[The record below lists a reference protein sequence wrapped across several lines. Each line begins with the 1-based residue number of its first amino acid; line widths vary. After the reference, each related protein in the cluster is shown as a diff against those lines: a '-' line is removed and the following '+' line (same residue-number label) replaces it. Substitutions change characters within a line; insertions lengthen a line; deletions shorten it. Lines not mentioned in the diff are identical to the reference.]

1 MTRYLQGAEQQ
12 VSPSNLTKYCS
23 CHAKRLA
30 CWILVTYETYLQLGG
45 ATGATLQPHQI
56 LRLPRKKTPM
66 LNPRRIWS
74 VIYNARG
81 NRCVSASNLTK
92 YCACHKTW
100 QCKISAKMSE
110 NRWNVIYKMRGRSEH
125 DPTMIRAWNRQSA
138 TRLGTEVTFRD
149 VRACRAPTISFK
161 NSPSAAPA
169 KKSRT
174 WTSRNTAPATKS
186 DAWTS
191 LNPAPATKTDTW
203 TSPNVARVTKSG
215 TWTSPNAAPA
225 TESGTWT
232 SPNAAPSRKSDTWT
246 SPNAAPATKS
256 HTWTSPSAA
265 RARKSDTWTSPNA
278 APATRSDT
286 WTSPNAAPA
295 TKSHTWTSPSAARA
309 TKSNTWT
316 SPNAAPATRSDTWT
330 SPKAAPGTETVTW
343 RIYCFTNLA
352 IPSRIFLLNESITW
366 RIYYLTIR
374 MSFVYRKFL
383 I

>member
-1 MTRYLQGAEQQ
+1 MTRYSQGAEQQ

-23 CHAKRLA
+23 CHAKRPA

-45 ATGATLQPHQI
+45 ATSATLQPHQI

-81 NRCVSASNLTK
+81 NRCVSPSNLTK
-92 YCACHKTW
+92 YCACRKTW
-100 QCKISAKMSE
+100 HCKISAKMSE

-138 TRLGTEVTFRD
+138 TRLGTEVAFRD
-149 VRACRAPTISFK
+149 VRACRAPDYIIQKFTK
-161 NSPSAAPA
+161 CCPCQE
-169 KKSRT
+169 KSHLNFPKYCTGHEKWRLNFIKCC
-174 WTSRNTAPATKS
+174 TSHENWHLNFTKCCPCHEKS
-186 DAWTS
+186 H
-191 LNPAPATKTDTW
+191 LNFTKCCPCQEKWHLNFTKCCPRHEKW
-203 TSPNVARVTKSG
+203 HVTSPK
-215 TWTSPNAAPA
+215 
-225 TESGTWT
+225 
-232 SPNAAPSRKSDTWT
+232 
-246 SPNAAPATKS
+246 
-256 HTWTSPSAA
+256 
-265 RARKSDTWTSPNA
+265 
-278 APATRSDT
+278 
-286 WTSPNAAPA
+286 AAPA

-309 TKSNTWT
+309 TNSDTWT

-330 SPKAAPGTETVTW
+330 SPKAAPGTETITW